1 MTHRPLQPDDRPVLE
16 ALLRNNPYKQI
27 QIQLQEL
34 DPHKL
39 VQFHTESILSQS
51 EDPDS
56 PIWLFER
63 GERFGIIG
71 CHFCETHSS
80 FFDVPIYSIEPV
92 VTYRLRT
99 EEKLELFSHI
109 GDILEA
115 RGARIVWGKCEDQ
128 EGDLASCL
136 IQMGGAFCGT
146 GVRLSRKISDKNRPA
161 ANPALQI
168 RFAHPE
174 DLPALKLLAGR
185 NHTHSHF
192 FRDPN
197 LPDERKKN
205 IFPSY
210 LEKCYGQPHRPLLA
224 ACGENNEI
232 LGFSLLLCPARQE
245 EKLGQTVGIVDF
257 IVVRTD
263 LHGQG
268 VGSSLLA
275 ASLDLLEERGY
286 RYVELKTMLDNFQ
299 AINFYQKQGFRLLSA
314 EMHFSIGGI
323 LGKWM

>member
-1 MTHRPLQPDDRPVLE
+1 MTHRPLQPDDRPILE
-16 ALLRNNPYKQI
+16 SLLQNNPYKQL

-39 VQFHTESILSQS
+39 IQFHTESILNQS

-63 GERFGIIG
+63 GERTGIIG
-71 CHFCETHSS
+71 SRYCEAHST
-80 FFDVPIYSIEPV
+80 FFGIPVYSIDPV
-92 VTYRLRT
+92 ITYRLRT
-99 EEKLELFSHI
+99 EEKMELLSHL
-109 GDILEA
+109 GGILEA
-115 RGARIVWGKCEDQ
+115 RGARIVWCKCEEQ
-128 EGDLASCL
+128 EGDLLSCFT
-136 IQMGGAFCGT
+136 QVGGSFCGT
-146 GVRLSRKISDKNRPA
+146 GVRLSRKIAGKERPTRSS
-161 ANPALQI
+161 ALYI
-168 RFAHPE
+168 RHALPE
-174 DLPALKLLAGR
+174 DLPTLKRIAGQY
-185 NHTHSHF
+185 HTHSHF

-197 LPDERKKN
+197 LPEDRKKN
-205 IFPSY
+205 IFPMY
-210 LEKCYGQPHRPLLA
+210 LEKCYGLAHRPLLVVLDDK
-224 ACGENNEI
+224 GEI

-257 IVVRTD
+257 IVVRNE

-275 ASLDLLEERGY
+275 VSLDLLEEKGY

-314 EMHFSIGGI
+314 EMHFSIGGT